1 MRIFRGGGV
10 DKNLES
16 TENLIQ
22 LIFALFILDIC
33 LLMASLLA
41 DWKTYYFSL

>member
-16 TENLIQ
+16 TENLIH
-22 LIFALFILDIC
+22 LIFALFIVDIC
-33 LLMASLLA
+33 LLMALLLA